1 MGKKKNLAIQGSF
14 RNNGITSTMLN
25 YAVEESKKA
34 GYDVEYIRL
43 HDHRIEYCKGS
54 RKCFDSGECV
64 FKNDDM
70 MQPLSSITLQNER
83 VFLMQNLIKFI
94 I

>member
-1 MGKKKNLAIQGSF
+1 MNDEKYKVKWTGAFKKDYKLIQK
-14 RNNGITSTMLN
+14 R
-25 YAVEESKKA
+25 
-34 GYDVEYIRL
+34 GYDTKLLKEVVRL
-43 HDHRIEYCKGS
+43 IAKGC